1 MFHKKYYTLNKIPV
15 NDHQN
20 KKIYD
25 SLNILFYDENR
36 YFDTKIDGNEVVI
49 GKKIHN
55 YYQDLLTQSG
65 NPLNRKKNGFSKT
78 GYKKLLNSTYSS
90 INKSFKSSK
99 NYQKKSTLNNLNNPQ
114 LKIITCNE
122 INEKEINNLYKKY
135 LDFRNKNNN
144 NKNHLLK
151 GKNKSFSS
159 LNKLNDLRLLKLQEK
174 AIKLNNKYFNDK
186 EIIEKKI
193 LKHLN
198 NINKIKNDNYYNKIP
213 FKSLMN
219 RIGCF
224 REIKEF
230 KENNEKA
237 LNNDMNNNIIWLKS
251 LRMNNNLKTRNKSL
265 PNIFVNIGSNEKP
278 IGKMIYFGK
287 ENSNLN
293 NEEKIFQN
301 ENYENEK
308 KSFAKNLNIDKKDIL
323 NCDSLK
329 INGTNLLNFE
339 FNLIK
344 DIKGKKL
351 LHRFYYNPI
360 EKQNILFKSQ
370 SSTYINNK
378 YILDNCRKIHENNM

>member
-1 MFHKKYYTLNKIPV
+1 MKHYYTLNKIIV
-15 NDHQN
+15 NNHQN

-25 SLNILFYDENR
+25 SLNSLFYDENK
-36 YFDTKIDGNEVVI
+36 YFDTKINGNEVVI
-49 GKKIHN
+49 GKKIKN
-55 YYQDLLTQSG
+55 YNQDFLTQNG
-65 NPLNRKKNGFSKT
+65 NLFDKKKT
-78 GYKKLLNSTYSS
+78 YSSKKLKKFLNSTYSS
-90 INKSFKSSK
+90 IKSFKSLK
-99 NYQKKSTLNNLNNPQ
+99 TYQKKFTATNSLNNSQ
-114 LKIITCNE
+114 LKISTCNE

-135 LDFRNKNNN
+135 VDFKNNNNN
-144 NKNHLLK
+144 NKNSLLK
-151 GKNKSFSS
+151 EKNKSFTS
-159 LNKLNDLRLLKLQEK
+159 LNKLNDLRLLKIQEK

-230 KENNEKA
+230 KENNEKE

-265 PNIFVNIGSNEKP
+265 PNIFINIGSNEKP

-287 ENSNLN
+287 SKENSDTNK

-308 KSFAKNLNIDKKDIL
+308 KSFIKNLNINKKDLL
-323 NCDSLK
+323 NCNSLK
-329 INGTNLLNFE
+329 IKGTNLLNFE

-344 DIKGKKL
+344 QFKGKKL
-351 LHRFYYNPI
+351 LHKFYYNPN
-360 EKQNILFKSQ
+360 EKENIIFKSQ

>member
-1 MFHKKYYTLNKIPV
+1 MKHYYTLNKITV
-15 NDHQN
+15 NNHQN

-25 SLNILFYDENR
+25 SLNSLFYDENK
-36 YFDTKIDGNEVVI
+36 YFDTKINGNEVVI
-49 GKKIHN
+49 GKKIKN
-55 YYQDLLTQSG
+55 YNQDFLTQ
-65 NPLNRKKNGFSKT
+65 NVNLFDKKKTYSSKKL
-78 GYKKLLNSTYSS
+78 KKLLNSTYNS
-90 INKSFKSSK
+90 NKSFKSLK
-99 NYQKKSTLNNLNNPQ
+99 TYQNKFTVTNSLNNSQ
-114 LKIITCNE
+114 LKISTCNE

-135 LDFRNKNNN
+135 VDFKNNN
-144 NKNHLLK
+144 NIKNNLLK
-151 GKNKSFSS
+151 EKNKSFTS

-265 PNIFVNIGSNEKP
+265 PNIFINIGSNEKP
-278 IGKMIYFGK
+278 IGQMIYFGK
-287 ENSNLN
+287 SKDNSDTNK

-308 KSFAKNLNIDKKDIL
+308 KSFIKNLNIDKKDLL
-323 NCDSLK
+323 NCNSLK
-329 INGTNLLNFE
+329 IKGTNLLNFE

-344 DIKGKKL
+344 QFKGKKL
-351 LHRFYYNPI
+351 LHKFYYNPN
-360 EKQNILFKSQ
+360 EKENILFKSQ

>member
-1 MFHKKYYTLNKIPV
+1 MKHYYTLNKIIV
-15 NDHQN
+15 NNHQN

-25 SLNILFYDENR
+25 SLNSLFYDENK
-36 YFDTKIDGNEVVI
+36 YFDTKINGNEVVI
-49 GKKIHN
+49 GKKIKN
-55 YYQDLLTQSG
+55 YNQDFLTQ
-65 NPLNRKKNGFSKT
+65 NVNLFDKKKTYSSKKL
-78 GYKKLLNSTYSS
+78 KKLLNSTYNS
-90 INKSFKSSK
+90 NKSFKSLK
-99 NYQKKSTLNNLNNPQ
+99 TYQNKFTVTNSLNNSQ
-114 LKIITCNE
+114 LKISTCNE

-135 LDFRNKNNN
+135 VDFKNNN
-144 NKNHLLK
+144 NKNSLLK
-151 GKNKSFSS
+151 EKNKSFTS
-159 LNKLNDLRLLKLQEK
+159 LNKLNDLRLLKIQEK

-230 KENNEKA
+230 KENNEKE

-265 PNIFVNIGSNEKP
+265 PNIFINIGSNEKP
-278 IGKMIYFGK
+278 IGQMIYFGK
-287 ENSNLN
+287 SKENSDTNK

-308 KSFAKNLNIDKKDIL
+308 KSFIKNLNIDKKDLL
-323 NCDSLK
+323 NCNSLK
-329 INGTNLLNFE
+329 IKGTNLLNFE

-344 DIKGKKL
+344 QFKGKKL
-351 LHRFYYNPI
+351 LHKFHYNPN
-360 EKQNILFKSQ
+360 EKENIIFKSQ

-378 YILDNCRKIHENNM
+378 YVLDNCRKIHENNM

>member
-1 MFHKKYYTLNKIPV
+1 MKHYYTLNKITV
-15 NDHQN
+15 NNHQN

-25 SLNILFYDENR
+25 SLNSLFYDENK
-36 YFDTKIDGNEVVI
+36 YFDTKINGNEVVI
-49 GKKIHN
+49 GKKIKN
-55 YYQDLLTQSG
+55 YNQDFLTQ
-65 NPLNRKKNGFSKT
+65 NVNLFDKKKTYSSKKL
-78 GYKKLLNSTYSS
+78 KKLLNSTYNS
-90 INKSFKSSK
+90 NKSFKSLK
-99 NYQKKSTLNNLNNPQ
+99 TYQNKFTVTNSLNNSQ
-114 LKIITCNE
+114 LKISTCNE

-135 LDFRNKNNN
+135 VDFKNNN
-144 NKNHLLK
+144 NIKNKLK
-151 GKNKSFSS
+151 EKNKSFTS

-265 PNIFVNIGSNEKP
+265 PNIFINIGSNEKP
-278 IGKMIYFGK
+278 IGQMIYFGK
-287 ENSNLN
+287 SKENSDTNK

-308 KSFAKNLNIDKKDIL
+308 KSFIKNLNIDKKDLL
-323 NCDSLK
+323 NCNSLK
-329 INGTNLLNFE
+329 IKGTNLLNFE

-344 DIKGKKL
+344 QFKGKKL
-351 LHRFYYNPI
+351 LHKFYYNPN
-360 EKQNILFKSQ
+360 EKENILFKSQ

>member
-1 MFHKKYYTLNKIPV
+1 MKHYYTLNKITV
-15 NDHQN
+15 NNHQN

-25 SLNILFYDENR
+25 SLNSLFYDENK
-36 YFDTKIDGNEVVI
+36 YFDTKINGNEVVI
-49 GKKIHN
+49 GKKIKN
-55 YYQDLLTQSG
+55 YNQDFLTQ
-65 NPLNRKKNGFSKT
+65 NINLFDKKKTYSSKKL
-78 GYKKLLNSTYSS
+78 KKLLNSTYNS
-90 INKSFKSSK
+90 NKSFKSLK
-99 NYQKKSTLNNLNNPQ
+99 TYQNKFTVTNSLNNSQ
-114 LKIITCNE
+114 LKISTCNE

-135 LDFRNKNNN
+135 VDFKNNNNN
-144 NKNHLLK
+144 NKNNLLK
-151 GKNKSFSS
+151 EKNKSFTS

-174 AIKLNNKYFNDK
+174 AIKLNNKYFDDK

-265 PNIFVNIGSNEKP
+265 PNIFINIGSNEKP
-278 IGKMIYFGK
+278 IGQMIYFGK
-287 ENSNLN
+287 SKDNSDTNK

-308 KSFAKNLNIDKKDIL
+308 KSFIKNLNIDKKDLL
-323 NCDSLK
+323 NCNSLK
-329 INGTNLLNFE
+329 IKGTNLLNFE

-344 DIKGKKL
+344 QFKGKKL
-351 LHRFYYNPI
+351 LHKFYYNPN
-360 EKQNILFKSQ
+360 EKENILFKSQ

>member
-1 MFHKKYYTLNKIPV
+1 MKHYYTLNKITV
-15 NDHQN
+15 NNHQN

-25 SLNILFYDENR
+25 SLNSLFYDENK
-36 YFDTKIDGNEVVI
+36 YFDTKINGNEVVI
-49 GKKIHN
+49 GKKIKN
-55 YYQDLLTQSG
+55 YNQDFLTQ
-65 NPLNRKKNGFSKT
+65 NVNLFDKKKT
-78 GYKKLLNSTYSS
+78 YSSKKLKKFLNSTYSS
-90 INKSFKSSK
+90 NKSFKSLK
-99 NYQKKSTLNNLNNPQ
+99 TYQKKFTATNSLNNSQ
-114 LKIITCNE
+114 LKISTCNE

-135 LDFRNKNNN
+135 VDFKNNN
-144 NKNHLLK
+144 NKNSLLK
-151 GKNKSFSS
+151 EKNKSFTS
-159 LNKLNDLRLLKLQEK
+159 LNKLNDLRLLKIQEK

-265 PNIFVNIGSNEKP
+265 PNIFINIGSNEKP

-287 ENSNLN
+287 SNENSDTNKN
-293 NEEKIFQN
+293 DEKIFQN

-308 KSFAKNLNIDKKDIL
+308 KSFIKNLNIDKKDLL
-323 NCDSLK
+323 NCNSLK
-329 INGTNLLNFE
+329 IKGTNLLNFE

-344 DIKGKKL
+344 QFKGKKL
-351 LHRFYYNPI
+351 LHKFYYNPN
-360 EKQNILFKSQ
+360 EKENILFKSQ

>member
-1 MFHKKYYTLNKIPV
+1 MKHYYTLNKITV
-15 NDHQN
+15 NNHQN

-25 SLNILFYDENR
+25 SLNSLFYDENK
-36 YFDTKIDGNEVVI
+36 YFDTKINGNEVVI
-49 GKKIHN
+49 GKKIKN
-55 YYQDLLTQSG
+55 YNQDFLTQ
-65 NPLNRKKNGFSKT
+65 NVNLFDKKKTYSSKKL
-78 GYKKLLNSTYSS
+78 KKLLNSTYNS
-90 INKSFKSSK
+90 NKSFKSLK
-99 NYQKKSTLNNLNNPQ
+99 TYQNKFTVTNSLNNSQ
-114 LKIITCNE
+114 LKISTCNE

-135 LDFRNKNNN
+135 VDFKNNN
-144 NKNHLLK
+144 NIKNNLLK
-151 GKNKSFSS
+151 EKNKSFTS

-174 AIKLNNKYFNDK
+174 AIKLNNKYFNEK
-186 EIIEKKI
+186 EHIEKKI

-198 NINKIKNDNYYNKIP
+198 HITKIKNDNYYNKIP

-230 KENNEKA
+230 KENNELA
-237 LNNDMNNNIIWLKS
+237 LNNDMNNNILWLKS

-265 PNIFVNIGSNEKP
+265 PNIFINIGSNEKP
-278 IGKMIYFGK
+278 IGQMIYFGK
-287 ENSNLN
+287 SKDNSDTNK

-308 KSFAKNLNIDKKDIL
+308 KSFIKNLNIDKKDLL
-323 NCDSLK
+323 NCNSLK
-329 INGTNLLNFE
+329 IKGTNLLNFE

-344 DIKGKKL
+344 QFKGKKL
-351 LHRFYYNPI
+351 LHKFYYNPN
-360 EKQNILFKSQ
+360 EKENILFKSQ

>member
-1 MFHKKYYTLNKIPV
+1 MKHYYTLNKITV
-15 NDHQN
+15 NNHQN

-25 SLNILFYDENR
+25 SLNSLFYDENK
-36 YFDTKIDGNEVVI
+36 YFDTKINGNEVVI
-49 GKKIHN
+49 GKKIKN
-55 YYQDLLTQSG
+55 YNQDFLTQ
-65 NPLNRKKNGFSKT
+65 NVNLFDKKKTYSSKKL
-78 GYKKLLNSTYSS
+78 KKLLNSTYNS
-90 INKSFKSSK
+90 NKSFKSLK
-99 NYQKKSTLNNLNNPQ
+99 TYQNKFTVTNSLNNSQ
-114 LKIITCNE
+114 LKISTCNE

-135 LDFRNKNNN
+135 VDFKNNNN
-144 NKNHLLK
+144 NKNNLLK
-151 GKNKSFSS
+151 EKNKSFTS

-265 PNIFVNIGSNEKP
+265 PNIFINIGSNEKP
-278 IGKMIYFGK
+278 IGQMIYFGK
-287 ENSNLN
+287 SKDNSDTNK

-308 KSFAKNLNIDKKDIL
+308 KSFIKNLNIDKKDLL
-323 NCDSLK
+323 NCNSLK
-329 INGTNLLNFE
+329 IKGTNLLNFE

-344 DIKGKKL
+344 QFKGKKL
-351 LHRFYYNPI
+351 LHKFYYNPN
-360 EKQNILFKSQ
+360 EKENILFKSQ

>member
-1 MFHKKYYTLNKIPV
+1 MKHYYTLNKITV
-15 NDHQN
+15 NNHQN

-25 SLNILFYDENR
+25 SLNSLFYDENK
-36 YFDTKIDGNEVVI
+36 YFDTKINGNEVVI
-49 GKKIHN
+49 GKKIKN
-55 YYQDLLTQSG
+55 YNQDFLTQ
-65 NPLNRKKNGFSKT
+65 NVNLFDKKKTYSSKKL
-78 GYKKLLNSTYSS
+78 KKLLNSTYNS
-90 INKSFKSSK
+90 NKSFKSLK
-99 NYQKKSTLNNLNNPQ
+99 TYQNKFTVTNSLNNSQ
-114 LKIITCNE
+114 LKISTCNE

-135 LDFRNKNNN
+135 VDFKNNN
-144 NKNHLLK
+144 NIKNKLK
-151 GKNKSFSS
+151 EKNKSFTS

-230 KENNEKA
+230 KEYNEKA

-265 PNIFVNIGSNEKP
+265 PNIFINIGSNEKP
-278 IGKMIYFGK
+278 IGQMIYFGK
-287 ENSNLN
+287 SKDNSDTNK

-308 KSFAKNLNIDKKDIL
+308 KSFIKNLNIDKKDLL
-323 NCDSLK
+323 NCNSLK
-329 INGTNLLNFE
+329 IKGTNLLNFE

-344 DIKGKKL
+344 QFKGKKL
-351 LHRFYYNPI
+351 LHKFYYNPN
-360 EKQNILFKSQ
+360 EKENILFKSQ